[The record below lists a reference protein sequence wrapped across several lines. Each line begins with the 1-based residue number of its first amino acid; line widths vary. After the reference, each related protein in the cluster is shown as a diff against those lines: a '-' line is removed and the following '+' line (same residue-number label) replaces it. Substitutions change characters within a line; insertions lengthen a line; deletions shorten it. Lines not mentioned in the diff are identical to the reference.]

1 MVPLY
6 FFVALKRVQE
16 GGARVIADAGPFCDL
31 GVKAE

>member
-6 FFVALKRVQE
+6 FFVALKRVQ
-16 GGARVIADAGPFCDL
+16 GGEARVIADAGPFCDL